1 MTKSFAT
8 GTLKINAK
16 APAIK
21 GLSIR
26 CREGLELVSSTE
38 VRDRLMR
45 GEDISSLVP
54 APVCEYIKEHA

>member
-1 MTKSFAT
+1 MNLAHGGYETE
-8 GTLKINAK
+8 L
-16 APAIK
+16 IK
-21 GLSIR
+21 
-26 CREGLELVSSTE
+26 CREDLELVSSTE